1 MPVLL
6 SNGLRLARHKANDP
20 PLSLLCARA
29 RLELLVF
36 VLVLAEAAS
45 YMSMLLL
52 LCPASQLTRY
62 AALL

>member
-20 PLSLLCARA
+20 SLSLLCARA

-36 VLVLAEAAS
+36 VLVAEAAS